1 MAADCLEA
9 LQSLLDIGVDYSK
22 MERYILQPVKSVV
35 IEILN
40 KLRRSRE
47 KSSSSCNLDGDIMP
61 TVDKT
66 MHVGIC
72 RSADTDETAVAEN
85 VKKARRTL
93 YSLISAGLHGEN
105 GLDPETSLHLYQ
117 IYVLPVL
124 LYGMEVVFPRPKFME
139 VLDKFNNYNIKHLLS
154 LLVTAADP
162 AINLFSG
169 TLPIEAMIHHRVLT
183 FFGNIGR
190 LSDSSIEKRLAERQ
204 LAVKS
209 LDSHSWFVGLKKL
222 CIRYRLPDCIEI
234 LEKPWSKHSWKST
247 VEAAINSY
255 WNNRLQSVVPLYRSL
270 KWLACAKT
278 TNRALHPLIMSAG
291 NLREVPRITV
301 HLKIVAGIYILQTEL
316 PLTRMKLI

>member
-1 MAADCLEA
+1 
-9 LQSLLDIGVDYSK
+9 

-47 KSSSSCNLDGDIMP
+47 KSNNSWDLDGDNTP
-61 TVDKT
+61 TVGKT

-93 YSLISAGLHGEN
+93 YGLMSAGLHGEN

-124 LYGMEVVFPRPKFME
+124 LYGMEVVFLRPKFME
-139 VLDKFNNYNIKHLLS
+139 VLDNKHNIKHLLS
-154 LLVTAADP
+154 HPVTVADP
-162 AINLFSG
+162 AMYLLSG
-169 TLPIEAMIHHRVLT
+169 TLPIEAMIHQRVLT
-183 FFGNIGR
+183 FFGNISR

-209 LDSHSWFVGLKKL
+209 LDSHSWFVGVKKL
-222 CIRYRLPDCIEI
+222 CIRYGLPDSTGI
-234 LEKPWSKHSWKST
+234 LEKPRSKHSLRST

-255 WNNRLQSVVPLYRSL
+255 
-270 KWLACAKT
+270 
-278 TNRALHPLIMSAG
+278 
-291 NLREVPRITV
+291 
-301 HLKIVAGIYILQTEL
+301 
-316 PLTRMKLI
+316 